1 MKIDRKAFIESV
13 TDTTLGAAFNFP
25 ISWAT
30 LALLLMFTT
39 DALLISVVQLTVLT
53 VAAIVRRYCTRIY
66 FDEMNK
72 KNEV

>member
-13 TDTTLGAAFNFP
+13 TDTTLGAVFNFP

-53 VAAIVRRYCTRIY
+53 VAANIRR
-66 FDEMNK
+66 
-72 KNEV
+72 